1 MTNKE
6 MLQALVQ
13 ELIAEGKD
21 PMYIVGY
28 LEQFLGS
35 TIERGPRSLRNVFR
49 SDLEFRLNNRPSK
62 QYDNRVQ

>member
-6 MLQALVQ
+6 MLKTLVQ

-28 LEQFLGS
+28 LEAFMGNL
-35 TIERGPRSLRNVFR
+35 IDRGPKRLRDEFQ
-49 SDLEFRLNNRPSK
+49 SDLEFRLNNRPTFF
-62 QYDNRVQ
+62 